1 VCLASEAAELFGKGV
16 QTFGSSVV
24 VRHEPTGSYT
34 LTAASDADVTYL
46 IVQVNLNEGF
56 VVQAIEHYR

>member
-1 VCLASEAAELFGKGV
+1 VCLAGEAAELLGKGV

-46 IVQVNLNEGF
+46 IV
-56 VVQAIEHYR
+56 R